1 MTDTT
6 FPLDMFP
13 TIQAAP
19 QDFRLLQRVPLTR
32 QDTTFPAAINVPV
45 GDEAPLVIVDVETTG
60 LEAETDRI
68 IELGLVR
75 ASYSPSAK
83 RLTTIHDAYSR
94 YEDPGRPI
102 PELITRITGITDDDV
117 AGRHIDDAWVGMM
130 MAGDPLVLAHNAPFD
145 CGFLEARFP
154 AFDGQRWGCTASE
167 IPWSELGFESRK
179 LEYLLLK
186 HNSFY
191 EGHRASIDCLATA
204 WLLALRPDG
213 FAQLLDNVAQQT
225 VVVRAFGAPFEVKDL
240 LKARGYRWHPGD
252 AGSNKCWW
260 CEIPETSL
268 AAEREFLDATY
279 YQGAERAAY
288 EFRDARR
295 RHRNAVA

>member
-6 FPLDMFP
+6 FPLDMVP

-32 QDTTFPAAINVPV
+32 QDTTFPAAINAPV

-167 IPWSELGFESRK
+167 I
-179 LEYLLLK
+179 LE
-186 HNSFY
+186 
-191 EGHRASIDCLATA
+191 RAG
-204 WLLALRPDG
+204 LREPQ
-213 FAQLLDNVAQQT
+213 ARVPAAQAQQLLRGPSRQHRLPRHRLAAGATPRWLCPAAGQRGAADRRGA
-225 VVVRAFGAPFEVKDL
+225 AFGAPFEVKDL